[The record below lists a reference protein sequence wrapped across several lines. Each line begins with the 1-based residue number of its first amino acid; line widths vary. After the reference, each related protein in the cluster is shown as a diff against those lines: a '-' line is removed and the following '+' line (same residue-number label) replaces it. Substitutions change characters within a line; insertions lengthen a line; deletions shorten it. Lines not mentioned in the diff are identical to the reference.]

1 MTSAEQN
8 PAWRCLTLLLVSL
21 RLQNELQRDLGQ
33 VRIKSLYVFITNPR
47 PSDQRVDVIFFT
59 ILQVAGGQ
67 LLLPLLVMTIFL
79 SKRVKRHPVFIN
91 FCISWIA
98 SSVTFCL
105 LYVPLHNSTDRVN
118 QLILCHNR
126 IYQGRSQDG
135 PLNSISRD
143 SCIAQASLINGVQG
157 LWVAHYIGW
166 ILMLTAV
173 AELSQQP

>member
-1 MTSAEQN
+1 MLVSTTTHGIKDRDKCGGGLKAFKTYVYIIVTIYSVLSSVTSAEQN
-8 PAWRCLTLLLVSL
+8 PACRCLTLLLVSL

-33 VRIKSLYVFITNPR
+33 VRIKSLYVFSTNPR

-105 LYVPLHNSTDRVN
+105 LYVPLHNPTDRVN
-118 QLILCHNR
+118 QLQSA
-126 IYQGRSQDG
+126 YFV
-135 PLNSISRD
+135 P
-143 SCIAQASLINGVQG
+143 
-157 LWVAHYIGW
+157 
-166 ILMLTAV
+166 
-173 AELSQQP
+173 